1 MRIIGVDLHARQ
13 QTIAML
19 DVDTGALVE
28 RSLEHDGEKVKQF

>member
-1 MRIIGVDLHARQ
+1 
-13 QTIAML
+13 ML